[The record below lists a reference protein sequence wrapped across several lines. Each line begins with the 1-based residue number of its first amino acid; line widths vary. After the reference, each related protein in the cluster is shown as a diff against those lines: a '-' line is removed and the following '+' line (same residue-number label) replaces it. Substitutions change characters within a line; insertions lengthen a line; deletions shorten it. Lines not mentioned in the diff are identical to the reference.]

1 MLSPFANASLRHA
14 KKREAFSVAKR
25 SDLMV
30 AASALRRPAASRPR
44 ADPTAT
50 PPVDDLDPAIDS
62 DLTAD
67 AFAAGPRARAL
78 LRGREIAAEDLKRSG
93 GSYSLDE
100 VRRLLNGVSRQ
111 SVEKRV
117 REGRLLAVSGPNN
130 KRYYPVAQFRD
141 DGSVV
146 EGLREVQRALATENG
161 YAVLNFLV
169 NANPQLDGL
178 KPLDLLK
185 RGEVGRVVEAAERT
199 GEPSR

>member
-1 MLSPFANASLRHA
+1 MLNPFANASLRHA
-14 KKREAFSVAKR
+14 KKREAFFVAKR

-30 AASALRRPAASRPR
+30 PASARRRPAAPRPR
-44 ADPTAT
+44 ADQTDA
-50 PPVDDLDPAIDS
+50 PPVDDLEPAIVP

-67 AFAAGPRARAL
+67 AIAVGPRARAL

-130 KRYYPVAQFRD
+130 KRYYPVAQFND

-161 YAVLNFLV
+161 NAVLNFLV
-169 NANPQLDGL
+169 NATPQLDDRR
-178 KPLDLLK
+178 PLDLLK
-185 RGEVGRVVEAAERT
+185 RGEVDRVIEAAERT
-199 GEPSR
+199 GEPGA